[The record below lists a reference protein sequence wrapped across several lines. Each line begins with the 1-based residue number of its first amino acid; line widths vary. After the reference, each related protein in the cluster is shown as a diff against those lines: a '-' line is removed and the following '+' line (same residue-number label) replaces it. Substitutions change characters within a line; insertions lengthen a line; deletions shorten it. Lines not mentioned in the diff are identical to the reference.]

1 MDGTIGRTGA
11 GRIRDVRPCPGRLS
25 PDQNRHM
32 IRTFL
37 GLVGLALLV
46 AAPIMIFQGFTGR
59 RGVTS
64 ELEQQRISFPSSGLP
79 ATLGAYAGRPVRT
92 GIEARAYS
100 DLIGAHVLA
109 ATGGRTYAEISAE
122 AQRNKTDESLS
133 KLRETAFMG
142 ETLRGA
148 LLGAYQAWQV
158 TLLVIGLGV
167 LCAATGAGF
176 LALALQ

>member
-1 MDGTIGRTGA
+1 
-11 GRIRDVRPCPGRLS
+11 
-25 PDQNRHM
+25 M
-32 IRTFL
+32 IQMFL

-59 RGVTS
+59 RSITS
-64 ELEQQRISFPSSGLP
+64 ELEQQRISFPPTGLP
-79 ATLGAYAGRPVRT
+79 ATLSAYAGRPVRT
-92 GIEARAYS
+92 GVEARAYS
-100 DLIGAHVLA
+100 ELIAEHVLA
-109 ATGGRTYAEISAE
+109 ATGGRTYAEITAE
-122 AQRNKTDESLS
+122 AQKNRTDEKLS

-158 TLLVIGLGV
+158 TLLVIGLGA
-167 LCAATGAGF
+167 LCAAMGAGF